1 MRKTYNKLIR
11 DRIPEILDGS
21 GVRYDVQEMRE
32 AEYLKA
38 LRAKVV
44 EEAREV
50 SGAPA
55 GELTKEIADLLE
67 VLLAFQKHGGVD
79 MGEVERIRKER
90 LRDRGGFERRLKLLW
105 TEDANQTREPADER
119 VALLQSQHMLPL
131 VDLVCRIRAD
141 RMADRDVPWPDPRD
155 GGTNARLLI
164 LLEAPGPK
172 AVNTGFISTDNPD
185 PTARNLR
192 RFLGEAGIPRSTVL
206 LWNVVPWFLS
216 KPTGSIKAA
225 SAADI
230 REAQTYLHTLLAV
243 LPCLDGVLLL
253 GRNAQRGWD
262 RLDKKPSIPTF
273 RTYHTSN
280 QVFAADPSR
289 RTHVLDVLRQAADQA
304 NGNRQLT

>member
-11 DRIPEILDGS
+11 DRIPEILDRS
-21 GVRYDVQEMRE
+21 GTRYDVQEMIE
-32 AEYLKA
+32 TEYLEA

-50 SGAPA
+50 SEAPA
-55 GELTKEIADLLE
+55 GEVTKEIADLLE
-67 VLLAFQKHGGVD
+67 VLLALQKHGGVD

-105 TEDANQTREPADER
+105 TEDANQSHEPADER
-119 VALLQSQHMLPL
+119 MALLQSQHMLPL
-131 VDLVCRIRAD
+131 VDLVHRIRAD
-141 RMADRDVPWPDPRD
+141 RLADRDVPWPDPRD

-172 AVNTGFISTDNPD
+172 AVATRFTSMDNPD

-192 RFLGEAGIPRSTVL
+192 GFLGEAGIPRSSVL
-206 LWNVVPWFLS
+206 LWNLVPWFLS

-230 REAQTYLHTLLAV
+230 REAQKYLHALLAV
-243 LPCLDGVLLL
+243 LPCLGGVLLL
-253 GRNAQRGWD
+253 GRQAQRGWD
-262 RLDKKPSIPTF
+262 QLDQKPSIPTF

-280 QVFAADPSR
+280 LVFAADASR
-289 RTHVLDVLRQAADQA
+289 RMHVLEALLKARRTVL
-304 NGNRQLT
+304 G